1 MDNITKGLAQAYR
14 SMYEAKGV
22 ERASWVPESI
32 TDEDASHFM
41 GAAAAASKAGKSHFE
56 FGGKKYKVT
65 MKKAAAKKISEAE
78 EACDDCGKVHE
89 GSCNEDVKESTEMN
103 ENTMHV
109 DIDHMGG
116 HDPHAKKHKIT
127 LAPHNHGH
135 YAIGTKKNLQK
146 YLPKHY
152 GSHSDAKAQHPS
164 VFKEST
170 EELDEI
176 SLGLATKTYAAR
188 KSQAQGAA
196 HQGSRDFAKK
206 QMAKA
211 RKTKSFIQ
219 KREETEVEESLDIA
233 AHKKA
238 AAFHASKVTTVGKK
252 WGPNAAGHD
261 NAAKA
266 HQHVVNM
273 HTKFGANHS
282 GTKDAVKAA
291 KHASSSIK
299 SMKESPEQPRAKGE
313 KDFKDMHKVNMGADE
328 DELHKKDMEAIKKSV
343 DAIKKKPQP
352 KGNA

>member
-1 MDNITKGLAQAYR
+1 MDNITKSLAQAYR

-32 TDEDASHFM
+32 ADEDVSHFM

-65 MKKAAAKKISEAE
+65 MKKDAAKKISEAE

-89 GSCNEDVKESTEMN
+89 GSCNEDVKES
-103 ENTMHV
+103 V
-109 DIDHMGG
+109 
-116 HDPHAKKHKIT
+116 
-127 LAPHNHGH
+127 
-135 YAIGTKKNLQK
+135 
-146 YLPKHY
+146 
-152 GSHSDAKAQHPS
+152 
-164 VFKEST
+164 
-170 EELDEI
+170 EELDEENLDEV

-188 KSQAQGAA
+188 KSKAQQAA
-196 HQGSRDFAKK
+196 HIGHKSYAKS

-219 KREETEVEESLDIA
+219 KREEAEVEESLDIA

-238 AAFHASKVTTVGKK
+238 AAFHASKAKPVGNK
-252 WGPNAAGHD
+252 WGPNAAKHD

-273 HTKFGANHS
+273 HAKFGANHS

-291 KHASSSIK
+291 NHASSSIK

-313 KDFKDMHKVNMGADE
+313 KDFKDMHKVTMGTDE
-328 DELHKKDMEAIKKSV
+328 DELHKKDMEAMKKSV